1 MLKEDLK
8 LLQGRWIQIKCNSD
22 GVDNPADEF
31 KHNPELEIIGNTFF
45 VFASTGEL
53 IIAGVF
59 TINPLANPKIIDWTD
74 NVGADMGK
82 TFPSI
87 YTLSQNALV
96 FCAANDDM
104 ERPDSFEPGY
114 GYTIRSFRRK

>member
-1 MLKEDLK
+1 MKNDLN

-22 GVDNPADEF
+22 GIENPIDEF
-31 KHNPELEIIGNTFF
+31 KHNPELVVIENTFS
-45 VFASTGEL
+45 VFASNGEL

-59 TINPLANPKIIDWTD
+59 NINPIAHPKCIDWTD
-74 NVGADMGK
+74 TYGADKGK

-87 YTLSQNALV
+87 YTLSENELV

-104 ERPDSFEPGY
+104 ERPCSYEPGY
-114 GYTIRSFRRK
+114 GYTIRYFKRK

>member
-1 MLKEDLK
+1 MSDDLK
-8 LLQGRWIQIKCNSD
+8 LLQGRWIQIKCNSN

-31 KHNPELEIIGNTFF
+31 KHNPVLEIIDNTFS
-45 VFASTGEL
+45 VFASSVEL

-59 TINPLANPKIIDWTD
+59 TINPLANPKTIDWTD
-74 NVGADMGK
+74 TVGADKGK

-87 YTLSQNALV
+87 YTLSENELV

-104 ERPDSFEPGY
+104 ARPDSYEPGY
-114 GYTIRSFRRK
+114 GYTIRYFERG

>member
-1 MLKEDLK
+1 MNDDLK

-22 GVDNPADEF
+22 GVDNPLDEF
-31 KHNPELEIIGNTFF
+31 KHNPELEISENTFS
-45 VFASTGEL
+45 VFASSGEL

-59 TINPLANPKIIDWTD
+59 KINPMAHPPSIDWTD
-74 NVGADMGK
+74 TYGTDKGK

-87 YTLSQNALV
+87 YTLSENKLV

-104 ERPDSFEPGY
+104 ERPGTYEPGY
-114 GYTIRSFRRK
+114 GYTIRYFERK

>member
-1 MLKEDLK
+1 MNDDLK

-22 GVDNPADEF
+22 GVDNPLDEF
-31 KHNPELEIIGNTFF
+31 KHNPELEISENTFS
-45 VFASTGEL
+45 VFASSGEL

-59 TINPLANPKIIDWTD
+59 TINALANPKTIDWTD
-74 NVGADMGK
+74 MVGADKGK

-87 YTLSQNALV
+87 YTLSENKLA

-104 ERPDSFEPGY
+104 ERPGTYEPGY
-114 GYTIRSFRRK
+114 GYTIRYFERK

>member
-1 MLKEDLK
+1 MKNDLK

-22 GVDNPADEF
+22 GVDNPIDEF
-31 KHNPELEIIGNTFF
+31 KHSTELEISENTFSVF
-45 VFASTGEL
+45 VSSGEL

-59 TINPLANPKIIDWTD
+59 IINPLVDPKTIDWTD
-74 NVGADMGK
+74 TVGADKGK

-87 YTLSQNALV
+87 YTLSENELV

-104 ERPDSFEPGY
+104 ERPSSYVPCY
-114 GYTIRSFRRK
+114 GYTIRYFERK